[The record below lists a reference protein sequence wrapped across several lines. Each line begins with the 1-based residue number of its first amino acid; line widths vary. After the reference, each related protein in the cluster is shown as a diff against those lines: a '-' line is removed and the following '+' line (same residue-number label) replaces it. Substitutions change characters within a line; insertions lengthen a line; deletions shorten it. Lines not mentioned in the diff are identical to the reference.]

1 MQPFGL
7 EDALRIT
14 PFIPFDISV
23 EGKTIAVG
31 HPELVLFNKDKTFA
45 VIVPDN
51 QIHIVK
57 VDEITDLTPRP
68 WKRKAF

>member
-1 MQPFGL
+1 MQPARL
-7 EDALRIT
+7 EDVLRIT

-23 EGKTIAVG
+23 QGKTIAVG

-45 VIVPDN
+45 VIVPNN

-57 VDEITDLTPRP
+57 VDEITALTPRP
-68 WKRKAF
+68 WKRNTF

>member
-1 MQPFGL
+1 MQPARL
-7 EDALRIT
+7 EDVLRIT

-23 EGKTIAVG
+23 QGKTIAVG

-45 VIVPDN
+45 VIVPNN

-68 WKRKAF
+68 WKRNTF